1 MSKDHHH
8 HHEHHQ
14 DHEHK
19 HEHDH
24 EHTSHGAVPFDEKL
38 VKIISHWIKH
48 NEDHVSNYR
57 NWAKNAKANGKQ
69 KTAELL
75 EEAAEMSLAINEKFQ
90 AALAGLE
97 GK

>member
-8 HHEHHQ
+8 HHHHH
-14 DHEHK
+14 DHK

-24 EHTSHGAVPFDEKL
+24 EPAVPGAVPFDEKL

-48 NEDHVSNYR
+48 NEEHASNYR
-57 NWAKNAKANGKQ
+57 NWAESAKANGKQ

-75 EEAAEMSLAINEKFQ
+75 EAAAEMSLAVNEKFQ
-90 AALAGLE
+90 AALAGLAE
-97 GK
+97 K